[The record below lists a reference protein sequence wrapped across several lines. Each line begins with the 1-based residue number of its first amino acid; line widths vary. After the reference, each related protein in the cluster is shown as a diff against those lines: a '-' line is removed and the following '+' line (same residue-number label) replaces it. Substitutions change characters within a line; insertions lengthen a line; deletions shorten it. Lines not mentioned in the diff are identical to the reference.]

1 MRKIR
6 LGQSDLTVSEYCLG
20 TMTYGSQTDE
30 ADAYRQLDM
39 AMEAGINFLDAAE
52 MYPVNPVTM
61 DTAGDTEAIVG
72 RWIADRKPQDLIVAT
87 KITGKGSVAIRDR
100 APITADR
107 MRAAVDASLRRMQV
121 ECIDIYQLHW
131 PNRGSYH
138 FRQLWGFDPT
148 GQDRAETVAH
158 MTEILTLAQELIA
171 AGKIRHIALSNETA
185 WGLGLWLQ
193 LAESLGLPRVLSI
206 QNEYSLLCR
215 YFDTDLAEA
224 CWNEQVPLLAYS
236 PLAAGLLTGKYAGN
250 VTPEDSRRARNSDLG
265 GRITGRVFEA
275 VSGYLGIAQQHGLDP
290 VHMAVQWTLS
300 RPVPTL
306 PIIGATTSGQLAH
319 LLGGVGV
326 DLTDE
331 AKADIDQ
338 LHRAIPMVY

>member
-30 ADAYRQLDM
+30 ADAHRQLDM